1 MLCWIACGTVLGN
14 KFWPN
19 FLCRFVTANHRKDS
33 APETIP
39 WCNLTQ
45 NRPLLTLYLKVAYS
59 MDEQSER
66 ECEWGARGGEGG
78 GGGWKPLFLLPL
90 SLSRFLFLLF
100 SDPHSLVRKQR
111 IVRPTTADIFLNN
124 YKGFDWKRDKVFFYI
139 SLCASTD
146 LTCLFISPLWW
157 RMSSRGKRTWRIS
170 VLVIL
175 SHARC
180 SICTGSRL
188 NVNWMS
194 NFFLFIYGIL
204 DKIIDKNVSRK
215 FISDKV
221 GLSP

>member
-1 MLCWIACGTVLGN
+1 MLCRIVRGTVLWN
-14 KFWPN
+14 KFWPS
-19 FLCRFVTANHRKDS
+19 FLRRFVTANHRRDS
-33 APETIP
+33 APKRIP

-45 NRPLLTLYLKVAYS
+45 HWPLLTLYLKVAYL
-59 MDEQSER
+59 MDEQSEH
-66 ECEWGARGGEGG
+66 ECECGARRGG
-78 GGGWKPLFLLPL
+78 G
-90 SLSRFLFLLF
+90 
-100 SDPHSLVRKQR
+100 
-111 IVRPTTADIFLNN
+111 ADFRA
-124 YKGFDWKRDKVFFYI
+124 W
-139 SLCASTD
+139 TD

-157 RMSSRGKRTWRIS
+157 RTSSRGKRTCRIS
-170 VLVIL
+170 VRVIL

-215 FISDKV
+215 SISDKL